1 MIMREFCIRVT
12 WTFIIDMEKKR
23 NGSKEWIDNDI
34 DDATIWFRFGD
45 IVKWIKPLDD
55 FLAGI

>member
-34 DDATIWFRFGD
+34 DDATTSDSETSWSE
-45 IVKWIKPLDD
+45 
-55 FLAGI
+55 